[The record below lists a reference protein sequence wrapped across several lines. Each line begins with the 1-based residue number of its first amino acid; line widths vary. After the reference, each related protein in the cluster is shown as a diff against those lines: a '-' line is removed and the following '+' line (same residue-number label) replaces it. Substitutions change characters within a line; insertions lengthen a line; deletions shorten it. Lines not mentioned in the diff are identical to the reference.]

1 MIYDTVCHYILLS
14 KNYKGKKENH
24 SSHISMTWIK
34 SSVCRANIFP
44 STKQKRAI
52 LCFLFLFLF
61 FFLHIYLFL
70 IQPFVVFL
78 YIDTTHWMNSKV
90 MHAPKNTEWYICM
103 ARVWNAPIILE
114 ESASTSAC
122 RLRKKLLHSPLSL
135 STQPRSN
142 GSSKVTLIFFIFL

>member
-1 MIYDTVCHYILLS
+1 MILFATIY
-14 KNYKGKKENH
+14 
-24 SSHISMTWIK
+24 
-34 SSVCRANIFP
+34 SSVKTTREKKKIIPLISQWHESKVLSVEQIFSLP
-44 STKQKRAI
+44 PNRKEQYYVFFS
-52 LCFLFLFLF
+52 FFLF

-122 RLRKKLLHSPLSL
+122 LLRTKLLHSPLSL